1 MDVGTSSQ
9 RATSSRSRAYFAAYE
24 GEDLAHEL
32 MAKVEAYERYVRESG
47 MYGLIR
53 KSYKL
58 FYGMAEEGF
67 SSKELGHKGDDDE
80 YSVTV
85 MNHYRN
91 LGTHLAN
98 LMMAA
103 MPGLEPE
110 PVNSDFES
118 ERQAK
123 FGKNLL
129 VAYNKDEG
137 LEALQ
142 RDAMALAP
150 FVGEVFL
157 VPYWDMH
164 AGEAVIPDG
173 MMDAAPAPAA
183 PGQGEPAAPPE
194 AQGAPAVSLPQN
206 PPPPGDTGGEEVPK
220 LPPMLHEG
228 DYRFWLLTPFD
239 TIRNPRWKSSVG
251 NPWRIY
257 RCYEDRHEV
266 AAQYAGRVDDDG
278 SLLSE
283 KILSVGRRRR
293 ILDYDF
299 TLMEDLAGEDDQ
311 IEVFYFFHERT
322 AALPAGKQA
331 KFLSGG
337 IMLEE
342 GTLQY
347 DHIPGRRFALADI
360 WNTPWG
366 YSPLFDAMG
375 PQDALN
381 MLYSMIFS
389 NVRAFGY
396 GTIAAPV
403 GSNLQPDKVA
413 AGLDLYE
420 YPAHLT
426 AEHIKNLDLCRI
438 PQEVLVAEEKTIGG
452 METITGINAVTRG
465 VPQPSLKSGSA
476 LTFAD
481 SRSAEFAQAAQKRA
495 IDFVAGIATDL
506 LTGLCKFA
514 ANRPRTRIIAGDYES
529 SLMGPVTFQGE
540 DLSRVRRVRAS
551 PTDLMTQ
558 SLSGKMQLLELL
570 MNHPDP
576 RYHPTPAQVFSFLAT
591 GRWENV
597 SKRDERQLANIRA
610 FQSILAKGILPG
622 TPPDFGVLVTDN
634 HALWIGELL
643 TVLDS
648 PAVRADPTGQVK
660 EVTLLVIQR
669 HLDMWAAASI
679 ANPAILEM
687 SGQAPLTT
695 ALQYIQ
701 QAMGLAV
708 PELAPAGQQP
718 GATPGAA
725 PAGPQQQPT
734 KGAVQPAPK
743 RANQDRPA
751 EGGDMP
757 RMPKMPVNPGTGQRA
772 PDPRMQPAA

>member
-9 RATSSRSRAYFAAYE
+9 RATSSRSRAYFARYE

-32 MAKVEAYERYVRESG
+32 MAKVEAYERHVRESG
-47 MYGLIR
+47 LYGLLR
-53 KSYKL
+53 KSYRM
-58 FYGMAEEGF
+58 FYGMSEEGF
-67 SSKELGHKGDDDE
+67 SSKELGHKGEDDE
-80 YSVTV
+80 YSVMV

-98 LMMAA
+98 LMMQAL
-103 MPGLEPE
+103 PGLEPE
-110 PVNSDFES
+110 PINSDFES

-123 FGKNLL
+123 FAKNLL
-129 VAYNKDEG
+129 TAYKKDEG
-137 LEALQ
+137 LEDLE
-142 RDAMALAP
+142 REALALAMFLGEM
-150 FVGEVFL
+150 FV
-157 VPYWDMH
+157 VPYWDPH

-173 MMDAAPAPAA
+173 MLDPAPAPAA
-183 PGQGEPAAPPE
+183 PGQGAPALPMGAE
-194 AQGAPAVSLPQN
+194 GAPEMVAPVN
-206 PPPPGDTGGEEVPK
+206 PPPPGADGGEEIPTV
-220 LPPMLHEG
+220 PPMLHEG
-228 DYRFWLLTPFD
+228 DFRFWLVEPFD
-239 TIRNPRWKSSVG
+239 AIRDPRWKTPKD

-257 RCYEDRHEV
+257 RRHENRHEV
-266 AAQYAGRVDDDG
+266 AAQYAGRMDEDG
-278 SLLSE
+278 APLSE
-283 KILSVGRRRR
+283 RILSTGRRRGL
-293 ILDYDF
+293 LDRDF
-299 TLMEDLAGEDDQ
+299 MALEDVAGEDEQ

-337 IMLEE
+337 VMLEQDV
-342 GTLQY
+342 LQY
-347 DHIPGRRFALADI
+347 DHIPGRRYAAADI
-360 WNTPWG
+360 WRTPFG

-375 PQDALN
+375 PQDADN
-381 MLYSMIFS
+381 MLMSMILS

-420 YPAHLT
+420 YPVHLT
-426 AEHIKNLDLCRI
+426 PDSIKTLDLCRI
-438 PQEVLVAEEKTIGG
+438 PQEVLVTQERVIGG
-452 METITGINAVTRG
+452 AETVVGVNAVTRG

-481 SRSAEFAQAAQKRA
+481 SRSAEFAQGAQKRA
-495 IDFVAGIATDL
+495 VSFCAGIATDL
-506 LTGLCKFA
+506 ITGLCKFA

-540 DLSRVRRVRAS
+540 DLSRIRRVRAT
-551 PTDLMTQ
+551 PVDLLSQT
-558 SLSGKMQLLELL
+558 LSGKMQLLEML

-576 RYHPTPAQVFSFLAT
+576 RYHPTPAQVFSFIAT

-610 FQSILAKGILPG
+610 FQSILAKGVLPG
-622 TPPDFGVLVTDN
+622 AAPDFGVLVTDN
-634 HALWIGELL
+634 HQLWIGELL

-648 PAVRADPTGQVK
+648 PAVRADPSGRVK

-695 ALQYIQ
+695 
-701 QAMGLAV
+701 
-708 PELAPAGQQP
+708 
-718 GATPGAA
+718 
-725 PAGPQQQPT
+725 
-734 KGAVQPAPK
+734 
-743 RANQDRPA
+743 
-751 EGGDMP
+751 
-757 RMPKMPVNPGTGQRA
+757 
-772 PDPRMQPAA
+772 